1 MGSNVDMSSPLL
13 SPSEKLEKEIDEE
26 KKREEDRE
34 RDKKNTKLFDK
45 MAFNIRGLVR
55 GFTSLF
61 GGGIS
66 NMGSGN
72 GTSSN
77 SDYLTSSG
85 NGNEEKV
92 WNFFKAKGVSD
103 EATAGIMGNIYQ
115 ESKFDPTASEKGG
128 TGRDDSGGYG
138 LIQWTGG
145 RRQKLFDA
153 AKEQGKDVND
163 IDFQLNYLWNEVFSD
178 GSYYKNQLDKTDYFT
193 SNDVSNTTHL
203 FHKYVEGSADT
214 QEMIQNN
221 RIEPAKGYYDKYKGT
236 GGSSGTSSNGSGSS
250 IVPPSSNSGTSS
262 GISSSGS
269 HFSTGVADITPAEQA
284 VVDWFLKY
292 KGTMMYGQ
300 GNSDYPLPRYDYKA
314 GGSADCSSLYGW
326 ALENGTNGKTDVT
339 HYDSTYSLEGKGQVI
354 WSGSKPANQLDTS
367 IMRPGDAILY
377 NGHVDMYL
385 GNGLVGN
392 NGGTNDN
399 NTMVTSK
406 AILDQEGGK
415 GIPIIQK
422 LSDKTR
428 VVTSV
433 RRYITD
439 PNSYKDAGGTY
450 TGSGSGGTSNT
461 GGSFTGN
468 GVFDS
473 TFAITE
479 EERNQVEAENYW
491 KDLREQIKN
500 NPDLDPIHALSG
512 NNIKKDIKD
521 GKVVIKKTSGNT
533 SGWNSDWNK
542 YNYGS
547 SDKGNTFDP
556 NKSTGGKSPWE
567 IIHGSANNNSGES
580 TFNPGTGGGTSGNGN
595 GNNNGDITYP
605 DRPDNIPPEQME
617 YFEKLMKVLNLIEK
631 NTSNIPQTNVLL
643 NEIIELIEKH
653 DCCGDGNS
661 GDSGNTDNPD
671 LPNVNIESLFG
682 AIDADIRLIAS
693 GI

>member
-13 SPSEKLEKEIDEE
+13 SPSEKLEKEMDEE

-61 GGGIS
+61 GGGV
-66 NMGSGN
+66 NGMTNGSS
-72 GTSSN
+72 TSSN
-77 SDYLTSSG
+77 SDFVSSTG

-92 WNFFKAKGVSD
+92 WNFFKAKGLSD

-115 ESKFDPTASEKGG
+115 ESKFKTNASEKGG
-128 TGRDDSGGYG
+128 TGRDDPGGYG

-145 RRQKLFDA
+145 RRKKLFDS

-163 IDFQLNYLWNEVFSD
+163 IDFQLNYLWNEVFSG

-193 SNDVSNTTHL
+193 STDVSNTTHL

-214 QEMIQNN
+214 QDMIQQN
-221 RIEPAKGYYDKYKGT
+221 RIEPAKGYYNKYKGN
-236 GGSSGTSSNGSGSS
+236 GSSSGASSNGAGSS
-250 IVPPSSNSGTSS
+250 IVPPSGTSGTTS
-262 GISSSGS
+262 GIGTTSS
-269 HFSTGVADITPAEQA
+269 HFNTGISDITPAEQA

-326 ALENGTNGKTDVT
+326 ALENGTNGSANVSHT
-339 HYDSTYSLEGKGQVI
+339 DSTYSLEKKGQVI

-392 NGGTNDN
+392 NGGKNEYN
-399 NTMVTSK
+399 KMITSK

-422 LSDKTR
+422 LSDKKR
-428 VVTSV
+428 IVTSV

-450 TGSGSGGTSNT
+450 TDSGLGGATTNN
-461 GGSFTGN
+461 GISFTGN

-491 KDLREQIKN
+491 NELKKQTELNKDNK
-500 NPDLDPIHALSG
+500 DFVPIHALSG
-512 NNIKKDIKD
+512 NNVKKDIKE
-521 GKVVIKKTSGNT
+521 GKVKIKKTSGNT
-533 SGWNSDWNK
+533 SGWNSKWNN

-547 SDKGNTFDP
+547 DGKGNTF
-556 NKSTGGKSPWE
+556 NSSQSTNGKSPWE
-567 IIHGSANNNSGES
+567 IIHGSSNNNSGEG
-580 TFNPGTGGGTSGNGN
+580 TFIPNTGGGTSGDG
-595 GNNNGDITYP
+595 NGDITYP

-643 NEIIELIEKH
+643 NDIIKLLEEH
-653 DCCGDGNS
+653 ECCGDGESN
-661 GDSGNTDNPD
+661 NNDNPD

-682 AIDADIRLIAS
+682 AIDTDIRLIAS